1 MQEAISEIKEGKVHV
16 RLMKEI
22 YDKEAVLNAT
32 YKMTDKY
39 SVLIKPVGDH
49 EISVII
55 EPKGQQSVEELE
67 LAASDFCNEVLD
79 QQIRLDLEK
88 RFGKIRELIVEHA
101 FSPLADLKSRLAQI
115 K

>member
-1 MQEAISEIKEGKVHV
+1 MKENISEIKEDTAHV

-22 YDKEAVLNAT
+22 YDKEDVLNAT

-49 EISVII
+49 EMLVII
-55 EPKGQQSVEELE
+55 EPKSQQSVEELE
-67 LAASDFCNEVLD
+67 SAVSDFCNEVLD

-88 RFGKIRELIVEHA
+88 RFGRIRELIVEHA
-101 FSPLADLKSRLAQI
+101 FSPLDLHKEVKSL
-115 K
+115 

>member
-1 MQEAISEIKEGKVHV
+1 MKETISEIKEGAAHV

-22 YDKEAVLNAT
+22 YDKEAVLNAA

-39 SVLIKPVGDH
+39 SVLIKSVGVH
-49 EISVII
+49 EMSVII
-55 EPKGQQSVEELE
+55 EPKGQQSIEELE
-67 LAASDFCNEVLD
+67 SAVSDFCNEVLD
-79 QQIRLDLEK
+79 QQVRLNLER
-88 RFGKIRELIVEHA
+88 RFWKIRELIIEHA